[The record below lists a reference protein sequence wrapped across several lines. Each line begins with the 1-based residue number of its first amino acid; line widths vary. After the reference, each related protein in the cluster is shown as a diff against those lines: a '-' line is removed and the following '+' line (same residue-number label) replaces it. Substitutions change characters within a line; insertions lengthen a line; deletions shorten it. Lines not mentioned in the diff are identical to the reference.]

1 MKNLTKTELQKV
13 VQSCSRWADL
23 CRALELKPI
32 GGNYLKVKELI
43 KDNNIDVSHFSSEPW
58 NKGKKI
64 KSESYYYTDL
74 KDLLVENSP
83 HRTSSKL
90 KNRLFKE
97 GLKQERCECCGL
109 VDKTIT
115 LELHH
120 INGNP
125 TDNRLENLQ
134 ILCPNCHSKTSNF
147 RGKNTRIHKNA
158 SELILS
164 DEEVEQRRQEKL
176 VKRRVPA
183 DQRKI
188 KPLENIK
195 CLHCD
200 KEFKPKE
207 KKTKYCCVECYR
219 AANSS
224 NRPSILELINCFRQ
238 HKTFTKVAK
247 VYGISDNGVRKW
259 CRLYK
264 IPDTSNEMRQFL
276 KAWN

>member
-1 MKNLTKTELQKV
+1 M
-13 VQSCSRWADL
+13 
-23 CRALELKPI
+23 KPI

-224 NRPSILELINCFRQ
+224 NRPSILELINSFRQ
-238 HKTFTKVAK
+238 YKTFTKVAK
-247 VYGISDNGVRKW
+247 VYGISDNGVRK
-259 CRLYK
+259 
-264 IPDTSNEMRQFL
+264 
-276 KAWN
+276 

>member
-13 VQSCSRWADL
+13 VQSCNRWADL

-32 GGNYLKVKELI
+32 GGNYRIVKELVR
-43 KDNNIDVSHFSSEPW
+43 NNDLDTSHFSSEPW

-64 KSESYYYTDL
+64 KSESYYYTHL

-83 HRTSSKL
+83 HRTSNKL

-120 INGNP
+120 INGDP

-164 DEEVEQRRQEKL
+164 DDEAEQRRHEKL
-176 VKRRVPA
+176 VKRRVPI

-188 KPLENIK
+188 KPLESIK
-195 CLHCD
+195 CLHCG

-224 NRPSILELINCFRQ
+224 NRPSILELINSFRQ
-238 HKTFTKVAK
+238 YKTFTKVAK

-264 IPDTSNEMRQFL
+264 IPDTSNGMRQFL

>member
-1 MKNLTKTELQKV
+1 MKNFSKEQLQQIV
-13 VQSCSRWADL
+13 LSCKRWSDL
-23 CRALELKPI
+23 CRAVELKPT
-32 GGNYLKVKELI
+32 GGNYRTVKKLV
-43 KDNNIDVSHFSSEPW
+43 KDNQIDISHFSTEPW
-58 NKGKKI
+58 NKGYKI
-64 KSESYYYTDL
+64 KSESYYYINL
-74 KDLLVENSP
+74 KDLLIENSP

-120 INGNP
+120 INGDP

-147 RGKNTRIHKNA
+147 RGKNTRIHKSA

-164 DEEVEQRRQEKL
+164 EEEAKQRKQEKL
-176 VKRRVPA
+176 VKRRIHIN
-183 DQRKI
+183 QRKI

-195 CLHCD
+195 CLYCG

-224 NRPSILELINCFRQ
+224 NRPSILELINSFMQ
-238 HKTFTKVAK
+238 YKTFTKVAE

>member
-115 LELHH
+115 LDLHH

-147 RGKNTRIHKNA
+147 RGKNTRIHNNA

-164 DEEVEQRRQEKL
+164 DKEVKQRRQEKL

-224 NRPSILELINCFRQ
+224 NRPSILELINSFRQ

>member
-1 MKNLTKTELQKV
+1 M
-13 VQSCSRWADL
+13 
-23 CRALELKPI
+23 
-32 GGNYLKVKELI
+32 I

-64 KSESYYYTDL
+64 RSEKYYLSDIHE
-74 KDLLVENSP
+74 LLVENSP
-83 HRTSSKL
+83 HKNTTKL
-90 KNRLFKE
+90 KEHLFSC
-97 GLKQERCECCGL
+97 GLKIKKCEICGL
-109 VDKTIT
+109 EDSSIV

-120 INGNP
+120 INGDP
-125 TDNRLENLQ
+125 TDNRICNLQ

-147 RGKNTRIHKNA
+147 RGKNTRMHKDA

-164 DEEVEQRRQEKL
+164 DEGAEQRRQEKL
-176 VKRRVPA
+176 VKRRVPV

-195 CLHCD
+195 CLHCG

-224 NRPSILELINCFRQ
+224 NRPSILELINSFRQ
-238 HKTFTKVAK
+238 YKTFTKVAK

-264 IPDTSNEMRQFL
+264 IPDTSNEMQQFL
-276 KAWN
+276 KIWN